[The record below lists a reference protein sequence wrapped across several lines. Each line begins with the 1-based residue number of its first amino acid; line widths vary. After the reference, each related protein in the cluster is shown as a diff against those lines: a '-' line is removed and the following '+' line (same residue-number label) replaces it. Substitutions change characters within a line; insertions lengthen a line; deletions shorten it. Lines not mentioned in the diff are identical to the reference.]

1 MTKYAYWK
9 MTHKYSPRDCN
20 IEASARRQNKRDM
33 TMAIPRGFSKP
44 WNGPLYDAPDV
55 VGQMEAR
62 KLPKGAAVGMKSPPV
77 DLSGNFDSMGNLPW
91 ETFLSTEKA
100 EKRRKGAIS
109 LMGPKIVP
117 WDQLT
122 FAERKV
128 KIKQQVAE
136 KEAERKA
143 RKLRQLRGEESSS
156 SESSDDSDDDSFAKS
171 LKKRSKK
178 AGKLQKPRGFTMYD
192 PFAKKAAEL
201 NQKAAMGEV
210 DEEEKELLEEAKRA
224 RRLRNV
230 SLDEPRR
237 ATRAFSIILTHHPT
251 LIADEDQECMGR
263 WGTIHT

>member
-1 MTKYAYWK
+1 MTKYSYWK

-33 TMAIPRGFSKP
+33 TMPIPRGFSKP

-55 VGQMEAR
+55 VGQIEAR
-62 KLPKGAAVGMKSPPV
+62 KLPKGATIGMNSPAV

-91 ETFLSTEKA
+91 EKFLTTEKA
-100 EKRRKGAIS
+100 EKRRKGVIS
-109 LMGPKIVP
+109 LVGLKIVP

-122 FAERKV
+122 FAERKL

-156 SESSDDSDDDSFAKS
+156 SESSDDSDDDAFARS
-171 LKKRSKK
+171 SKKKAKK

-201 NQKAAMGEV
+201 SQKAAMGEV
-210 DEEEKELLEEAKRA
+210 DENESDILEEARRA

-230 SLDEPRR
+230 SIDTGSMSRG
-237 ATRAFSIILTHHPT
+237 AK
-251 LIADEDQECMGR
+251 QCY
-263 WGTIHT
+263 